1 MSIAAPPGTRCT
13 SERYFTLIDQGV
25 LGPDDK
31 VELLE
36 GVIVAMAPEGPRHEV
51 AIDKT
56 AEALRLAVAGRA
68 VVRVQH
74 SVHAGVRS
82 VPEPDVAVV
91 TGRHDDYVRA
101 RPRSALLVV
110 EVARTSLA
118 RDRRRKARIYAA
130 AGIPE
135 YWIVNLRD
143 DVVEVSRSPDREAAR
158 YTETRVARRGERLE
172 MVALPGASVAVD
184 DLLPGR

>member
-13 SERYFTLIDQGV
+13 SEHYFALIDAGV
-25 LGPDDK
+25 LGSDDK

-51 AIDKT
+51 GIDIT
-56 AEALRLAVAGRA
+56 AEALRVAVAGRA

-74 SVHAGVRS
+74 SVHTDARS

-91 TGRHDDYVRA
+91 AGRHADYVRD

-110 EVARTSLA
+110 EVAKSSLA
-118 RDRRRKARIYAA
+118 RDRRKKARIYAA

-143 DVVEVSRSPDREAAR
+143 DVIEVSRSPDREAGR
-158 YTETRVARRGERLE
+158 YTETRIARRGERLE
-172 MVALPGASVAVD
+172 LVALPGASVAVD
-184 DLLPGR
+184 DLLPER